1 LDLPLKIKHNI
12 ESSKSNFKFD
22 DILATYIDPYIQL
35 LYTDFIKS
43 ELYIEMIMKFSVGHQ
58 KMSSLQEYVISPR
71 HMMEPV
77 ATTNL
82 EEKSQLISIKSFQW
96 KGKKKETEN
105 EEEWI
110 DELNGLYQMMEYQIL
125 VLDKIVVHD
134 DDE

>member
-22 DILATYIDPYIQL
+22 EILSTYIDPYIQL
-35 LYTDFIKS
+35 LYGDFIQS

-58 KMSSLQEYVISPR
+58 KMSSLQEYISPR
-71 HMMEPV
+71 QSMNP
-77 ATTNL
+77 AT
-82 EEKSQLISIKSFQW
+82 EEDVKSVLSIKGFQ
-96 KGKKKETEN
+96 KKKKKVED
-105 EEEWI
+105 EEEWNE
-110 DELNGLYQMMEYQIL
+110 ELNGLYQMLEYQIL